1 MQFRV
6 TAASFAEIP
15 CIARTPF
22 RFGKVTVHGAPL
34 LHARVRI
41 ESVSGLAADGASS
54 DLLVPRWFRKDID
67 RTPADD
73 QAALRLHAMDAAR
86 ACLSAARPHTA
97 FELSRMLAID
107 IARDDDGP
115 EAGALER
122 GFGAALLERALL
134 DAVCRLARRSFWS
147 ALHTDLFGVR
157 LGQIDARLDGVNVAS
172 LLPDQPLGSIL
183 LRHTV
188 GMLDALREN
197 EAMDALDDGEPRS
210 LEATLRAHRVRW
222 LKIKVGQG
230 HDADRQRLLAIA
242 QLLSDLDLDCGIT
255 IDGNEQFD
263 TLDDVADLLDATQQD
278 PVGKRMLRRLAH
290 IEQPLPRAATFD
302 GTKNRGIDRVRAY
315 APLAIDE
322 ADGMS
327 KAYPQA
333 LALGWRGCSIK
344 NCKGVFRGLANA
356 ARARLHGDGA
366 FVCGEDLTNLPLLA
380 LQQDLATMT
389 ALGIPH
395 VERNGHHYF
404 RGLDHLPHDVSA
416 AAVRAHADL
425 YALRRD
431 GSAALRI
438 EDGALHCGSLLGPG
452 YGCDPEA
459 FAALRDGLSW
469 TPVDAS

>member
-6 TAASFAEIP
+6 IAASFAEIP

-41 ESVSGLAADGASS
+41 ESVSGLAAEGASS
-54 DLLVPRWFRKDID
+54 DLLVPRWFRKDVD
-67 RTPADD
+67 RTAADD
-73 QAALRLHAMDAAR
+73 QVALRQHAMDAAR
-86 ACLSAARPHTA
+86 ACLAAARPHTA
-97 FELSRMLAID
+97 FDLSRILATEV
-107 IARDDDGP
+107 ARDHDGS
-115 EAGALER
+115 EADSLER
-122 GFGAALLERALL
+122 GFGAALLERALI

-157 LGQIDARLDGVNVAS
+157 LGQIDARLEGTNVSS
-172 LLPDQPLGSIL
+172 LLGDQPLSSIQ

-188 GMLDALREN
+188 GMLDALRDAEV
-197 EAMDALDDGEPRS
+197 ADALDDGEPRS
-210 LEATLRAHRVRW
+210 LEATLRTHRVRW

-230 HDADRQRLLAIA
+230 HDADRARLLAIA

-255 IDGNEQFD
+255 LDGNEQFA
-263 TLDDVADLLDATQQD
+263 TLDEVADLLDATQQEAI
-278 PVGKRMLRRLAH
+278 GKRLLRRLAH
-290 IEQPLPRAATFD
+290 VEQPLPRAATFD
-302 GTKNRGIDRVRAY
+302 ASSNRGIDRVRAY

-327 KAYPQA
+327 TAYPRA
-333 LALGWRGCSIK
+333 LAIGWRGCSIK

-356 ARARLHGDGA
+356 ARARLFGDGA

-380 LQQDLATMT
+380 LQQDLATMA
-389 ALGIPH
+389 ALGIAH

-404 RGLDHLPHDVSA
+404 RGLDHLPQDVSA
-416 AAVRAHADL
+416 AAVRAHGDL